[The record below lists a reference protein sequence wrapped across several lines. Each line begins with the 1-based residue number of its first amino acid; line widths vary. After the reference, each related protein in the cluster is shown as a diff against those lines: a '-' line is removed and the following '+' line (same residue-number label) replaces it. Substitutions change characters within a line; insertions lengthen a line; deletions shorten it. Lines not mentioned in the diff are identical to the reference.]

1 MFIFKAICY
10 GYNLQPL
17 TYMYILEI
25 CNTYLKSDC
34 VIRRSL
40 ICLYLPGRGSSVVVL
55 PHSLS
60 AVVMDVLLALY
71 LASVFLMCWRNEW
84 IRGSSLQKL
93 SVIDLSFRLTL
104 HCCNTSTVKEVSLDS
119 VEEKNQPC
127 DVSLCHWIHIPLHTP
142 LMLPTGISNV
152 CSEAKQSN
160 QRFQMQSEWHEPD
173 KFFSWSA
180 AVNLFPNRWTLC

>member
-1 MFIFKAICY
+1 MFIFKAIYY

-17 TYMYILEI
+17 TYILEI

-34 VIRRSL
+34 VIIRSL

-55 PHSLS
+55 PHTLS

-71 LASVFLMCWRNEW
+71 LASAFLMCWRNEW

-93 SVIDLSFRLTL
+93 FVINLSFRLTL
-104 HCCNTSTVKEVSLDS
+104 HRCNTSTVKEVSLDS
-119 VEEKNQPC
+119 VEEKNQPR
-127 DVSLCHWIHIPLHTP
+127 DVSHHHWIHIPMHTP
-142 LMLPTGISNV
+142 LMFLTGISNA
-152 CSEAKQSN
+152 CSEAQQSN

-180 AVNLFPNRWTLC
+180 AVNLFPKRWTLC